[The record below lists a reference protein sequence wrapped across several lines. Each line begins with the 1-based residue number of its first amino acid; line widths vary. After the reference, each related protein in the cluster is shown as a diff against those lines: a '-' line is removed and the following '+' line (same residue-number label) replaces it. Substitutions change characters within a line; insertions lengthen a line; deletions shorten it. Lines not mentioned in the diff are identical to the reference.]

1 MPDDK
6 PGLMQRAKIAANK
19 VYLDATNRLVMDR
32 PSYGRDQSEKRV
44 AVEMSR
50 RQGEQ
55 EYWDY
60 LKRNNADEFYKQ
72 ASVNLGQTSGP
83 RPMDA
88 LTEGAQQV
96 AGADGA
102 GPQMQT
108 AVGVGSQTAQTV
120 VGGILA
126 RGGGMPRLEGPMPMK
141 APGMRLDVAA
151 GKALAIAQGEG
162 PVGGLG
168 EVEA

>member
-19 VYLDATNRLVMDR
+19 VDRDATNKFVMDR

-60 LKRNNADEFYKQ
+60 LRRNNADEFYKQ
-72 ASVNLGQTSGP
+72 ASVNLGQHPEGP
-83 RPMDA
+83 RPLDA
-88 LTEGAQQV
+88 LTGGAQQV
-96 AGADGA
+96 AGA
-102 GPQMQT
+102 
-108 AVGVGSQTAQTV
+108 
-120 VGGILA
+120 
-126 RGGGMPRLEGPMPMK
+126 
-141 APGMRLDVAA
+141 
-151 GKALAIAQGEG
+151 
-162 PVGGLG
+162 
-168 EVEA
+168 

>member
-44 AVEMSR
+44 GVEMSR

-83 RPMDA
+83 HIGDA

-96 AGADGA
+96 AGAYGA
-102 GPQMQT
+102 GPKTQT
-108 AVGVGSQTAQTV
+108 AIRWAP
-120 VGGILA
+120 LA
-126 RGGGMPRLEGPMPMK
+126 IQGAASIFSRGGSGFPRVNEEPMPMK
-141 APGMRLDVAA
+141 TPGMRFNLAP
-151 GKALAIAQGEG
+151 GKAMQI
-162 PVGGLG
+162 
-168 EVEA
+168 